1 MKKKI
6 IYLILFAS
14 FFSCQD
20 DYEKVNEEIKGTW
33 KLESITYQDSSG
45 AVKVIS
51 GSNITLTF
59 LDDVKMTSSVDTGY
73 QIVGNDSMFFYYYIS
88 PASYTFSFFE
98 SYYDTEKGYYETWPI
113 DAIGRV
119 LVYDFSKVDKN
130 TIVFSCNAE
139 DLFTTNERLSN
150 VTYVYTKVTK

>member
-1 MKKKI
+1 MKN
-6 IYLILFAS
+6 LFLALPL
-14 FFSCQD
+14 FVLFLSCQD

-33 KLESITYQDSSG
+33 KLESMTYQDSNG

-59 LDDVKMTSSVDTGY
+59 LDDVEMTSSDDTGY

-88 PASYTFSFFE
+88 PASCTFSFFE
-98 SYYDTEKGYYETWPI
+98 SYYDTEKRYYETWPI

-130 TIVFSCNAE
+130 TIAFSCNAE

-150 VTYVYTKVTK
+150 VTYVYTKVPQ